1 MTTFIAIA
9 ITLLAAYI
17 GFKIL
22 KFVASMVIKAVL
34 FFLIVGAAAYLAFK
48 YIVLA

>member
-1 MTTFIAIA
+1 MTTIFAVAI
-9 ITLLAAYI
+9 ILLAAYV

-22 KFVASMVIKAVL
+22 KFVAYMVIKAIL
-34 FFLIVGAAAYLAFK
+34 FFLIVGTAAYLAFK